1 MYLSLPTQIAYLLL
15 EEFYHAAEKL
25 RPISTDIP
33 WDFLEG
39 VTNEIVIM
47 KE

>member
-25 RPISTDIP
+25 HPISTDIP